1 MDEKPPE
8 VLGVLLDAVIE
19 RFDLL
24 LLQESEHPLLELA
37 RAFARDDLND
47 RRLLGDRLVDD
58 RPQSPV
64 DVLPT
69 VVDVV
74 QVELQLHGA
83 VSDPGLPPR
92 YAARARLGDLW
103 GSHDSRAAYEER
115 SSPSRR
121 MISRT
126 TSLGG

>member
-69 VVDVV
+69 VVDIV

-83 VSDPGLPPR
+83 VSIPGCLHGTRPGR
-92 YAARARLGDLW
+92 AWGIYGVAR
-103 GSHDSRAAYEER
+103 RA
-115 SSPSRR
+115 
-121 MISRT
+121 
-126 TSLGG
+126 